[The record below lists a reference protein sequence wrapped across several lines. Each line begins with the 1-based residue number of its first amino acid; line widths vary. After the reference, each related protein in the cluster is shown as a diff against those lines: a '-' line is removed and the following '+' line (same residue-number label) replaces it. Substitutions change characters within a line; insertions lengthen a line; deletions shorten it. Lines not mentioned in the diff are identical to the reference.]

1 MYGWGRP
8 EDTGK
13 TAPVL
18 ILGSPSTGFGSDRYS
33 LPWTAQY
40 TLRMH
45 PNKNGPV
52 KVSIKRFSSVRE
64 AKLNRS
70 LNRLESGFVTGW
82 KARTAGSLPA
92 RGYNSI

>member
-18 ILGSPSTGFGSDRYS
+18 ILGSPSTGFGSDRDS

-52 KVSIKRFSSVRE
+52 KVPIKRFSCVRE
-64 AKLNRS
+64 AKPNRTM
-70 LNRLESGFVTGW
+70 FVHTGGEFFEFASEGGPNTG
-82 KARTAGSLPA
+82 K
-92 RGYNSI
+92 